1 MELPKNITQIG
12 ETNPHCKVY
21 VEDYVISYI
30 KQLNQYAGEKEMAV
44 ALYGVRKEEAEI
56 TYLFFYGACRLV
68 FLQKECRH
76 LSQAVLQEAEKQRKK
91 FFPDTVFLGYRLLDG
106 EMIEG
111 FHICEQGVC
120 RYVEGYAQ
128 FYEKNDAMLAFMLEE
143 RQEAAKPETIDQE
156 KYNVVKRRQEER
168 RALAQE
174 KSGHAM
180 LRKNSR
186 AQSASEAAGANAD
199 TVAGTRTKEDVN
211 AGAGT
216 KAGLNSGGDRKL
228 RGMKLTAAAV
238 FALLC
243 VTGLAAMGN
252 GEKLDE
258 WQMALRQLMENMSEQ
273 QLPDA
278 VQVSNGNAQV
288 GTIVAED
295 KLNNAILNENAAAD
309 PALTASGA
317 GQASGVGTAE
327 GDQAG
332 QQNGQ
337 GETQTRPGV
346 QEGSQGQNQSGVQ
359 EGSQGQTQPGVQEG
373 SQGQTQPGVQEGSQ
387 GQTQPGVQE
396 GNQGQ
401 NQPGVQE
408 GSQGQTQPGVQEE
421 SQGQTQPGVQGES
434 QNQNQSG
441 IQEGNQG
448 QNQPGVQGG
457 SQGQNQSAGQQ
468 TVQPSGGQQTPG
480 TDQTGAA
487 GGGGQPAQGE
497 AQTPETKPAAGPTAE
512 LESYTI
518 QRGDTLIGICV
529 KRYGSDTRVS
539 EICSLNNI
547 ENPDDIKVG
556 EKIFLPQ

>member
-30 KQLNQYAGEKEMAV
+30 KQLNQYADEKEMAV
-44 ALYGVRKEEAEI
+44 ALYGVRKEEAGI

-91 FFPDTVFLGYRLLDG
+91 FFPDMVFLGYRLLDG

-143 RQEAAKPETIDQE
+143 RQEAAQPETVDQE

-180 LRKNSR
+180 LSRRKASR
-186 AQSASEAAGANAD
+186 LQKTVAEEAGANTEAGAR
-199 TVAGTRTKEDVN
+199 AGTGID
-211 AGAGT
+211 AGAKG
-216 KAGLNSGGDRKL
+216 KL

-243 VTGLAAMGN
+243 VTGIAAMGD
-252 GEKLDE
+252 GERLDE
-258 WQMALRQLMENMSEQ
+258 WQTALRQLMENMSEQ

-278 VQVSNGNAQV
+278 VQVSNGTAQV

-295 KLNNAILNENAAAD
+295 RLNDAILNENAAAD
-309 PALTASGA
+309 PALTEAEE
-317 GQASGVGTAE
+317 GQASGLGIPGAE
-327 GDQAG
+327 EGNQAEQPGQESVQDQVSG
-332 QQNGQ
+332 QEAVQGQSQPDSQEASQGQNQPGGQ
-337 GETQTRPGV
+337 EASQGQNQPGG
-346 QEGSQGQNQSGVQ
+346 QEASQDQNQPGGQEASQDQNQPGGQEASQGQNQSGGQDV
-359 EGSQGQTQPGVQEG
+359 SQLPEQQGGENGRQPGDTDSQQVPQSTQPPAQD
-373 SQGQTQPGVQEGSQ
+373 S
-387 GQTQPGVQE
+387 
-396 GNQGQ
+396 
-401 NQPGVQE
+401 
-408 GSQGQTQPGVQEE
+408 
-421 SQGQTQPGVQGES
+421 
-434 QNQNQSG
+434 
-441 IQEGNQG
+441 
-448 QNQPGVQGG
+448 
-457 SQGQNQSAGQQ
+457 
-468 TVQPSGGQQTPG
+468 
-480 TDQTGAA
+480 D
-487 GGGGQPAQGE
+487 GQPARDAQAAE
-497 AQTPETKPAAGPTAE
+497 AKPAAGPAAE
-512 LESYTI
+512 LVSYTV
-518 QRGDTLIGICV
+518 QKGDTLIGICV